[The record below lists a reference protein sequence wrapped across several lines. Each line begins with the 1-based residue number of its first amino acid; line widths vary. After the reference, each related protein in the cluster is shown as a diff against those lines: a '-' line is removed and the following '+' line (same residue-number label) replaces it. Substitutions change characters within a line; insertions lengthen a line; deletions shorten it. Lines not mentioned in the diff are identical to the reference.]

1 MRQQAQRKRGRA
13 YRRPRQLARLEGEG
27 EAERSRGEG
36 HRNGEACHAVNIA
49 EGTIKCGKP
58 GVKLGKGRRS
68 SATGGYHPRMSAQVL
83 LADDDAELGA
93 MLKEYLEREGF
104 GVTVVHDG
112 EAAARQALSGT
123 HQIVVLDVMMPRL
136 DGVEALRRIRQSSLP
151 VNRIPVIM
159 LTARGDDVDRILGL
173 ELGADDYVPKPC
185 TPRELVARLRAI
197 LRRLQ
202 PAPGSGPLQAGA
214 LVLWPERRKAE
225 VGAREL
231 ELTSIEFNIL
241 EVLMRNAGR
250 LVSKSEISEQ
260 ALGRPLARFDRSID
274 VHMSSIRHKLGDA
287 ARLIRTV
294 RGLGYHLVKD

>member
-1 MRQQAQRKRGRA
+1 MG
-13 YRRPRQLARLEGEG
+13 
-27 EAERSRGEG
+27 
-36 HRNGEACHAVNIA
+36 
-49 EGTIKCGKP
+49 
-58 GVKLGKGRRS
+58 
-68 SATGGYHPRMSAQVL
+68 AQVL
-83 LADDDAELGA
+83 LADDDVELGA

-112 EAAARQALSGT
+112 EAAARQALSGA
-123 HQIVVLDVMMPRL
+123 HQIVVLDVMMPKL
-136 DGVEALRRIRQSSLP
+136 DGVEALRRIRQTSR
-151 VNRIPVIM
+151 VPVIM

-202 PAPGSGPLQAGA
+202 PAPSAGPLEVGTI
-214 LVLWPERRKAE
+214 VLWPERRRAE
-225 VGAREL
+225 CSGREL

-241 EVLMRNAGR
+241 EVLMRSAGR

-274 VHMSSIRHKLGDA
+274 VHMSSIRQKLGDA
-287 ARLIRTV
+287 AQLIRTV
-294 RGLGYHLVKD
+294 RGLGYHLAKE